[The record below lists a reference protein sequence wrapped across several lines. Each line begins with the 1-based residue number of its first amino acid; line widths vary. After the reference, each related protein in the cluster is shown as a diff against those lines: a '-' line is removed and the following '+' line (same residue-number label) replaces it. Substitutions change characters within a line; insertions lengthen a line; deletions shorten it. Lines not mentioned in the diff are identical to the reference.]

1 MIVRLADRTHAGR
14 VGMQS
19 LNARAFSPLAHICAQ
34 RPSLRLAARDPQ
46 PCWLR
51 NAPSLPT
58 GHFAWSRCRTT
69 RSGRP
74 PRRLGVARPFGA
86 STGGASPP
94 PSDRVLGH
102 PKYAGAFFSEGGS
115 PGLRLDRLGPVR
127 PQALRP
133 ERACIP
139 PGALRAFSGWNY

>member
-1 MIVRLADRTHAGR
+1 VIVRLADRTHAGR
-14 VGMQS
+14 VGRQS

-94 PSDRVLGH
+94 PVTGTGV
-102 PKYAGAFFSEGGS
+102 PENAGAFSDW
-115 PGLRLDRLGPVR
+115 RLPRLQLARLGPVQ
-127 PQALRP
+127 PQVLCP
-133 ERACIP
+133 GCACIP
-139 PGALRAFSGWNY
+139 PCALRAFSGWNY